1 MSRIRTTFLV
11 ALGLLGLGTSAVRG
25 QEAKAK
31 APTKNA
37 PPRFILFYS
46 ASDFPRLAEGVELPR
61 AASYTLKVWA
71 PAAQVWSLAT
81 EGATLT
87 LRAGVAGD
95 GTPRWQTVGKSELK
109 GPTFRVV
116 VDRPKAPEAAKDQGK
131 KAKAIPAGPVPAL
144 LAMSTDLAHE
154 FSIALDLTRGRLD
167 SIAPSPDPRR
177 TTVRTNQQ
185 GVDFHPPA
193 TEQAWRDRARALRE
207 QLLVTMGLWPMPPK
221 TPLNPRFV
229 GGKLAR
235 DGYTIE
241 KVLLETLPGFTL
253 GGNLYRPVGKPGKLP
268 VVLCPHGHWADGRV
282 NPEVQQRC
290 IRLAK
295 LGFVVWMYDMVG
307 YNDSKAFGHAF
318 LNDRLRRWGLSLV
331 SLQTWDSI
339 RSIDWLTSLPDVD
352 PARVGCTGESGG
364 GTQTFLLTA
373 VDDRIAVA
381 APIVMVSEGFQ
392 GGCVCENCA
401 GMRWGTDNVEIA
413 ALAAPRPMKLVGATG
428 DWSAKT
434 MTHAY
439 PAIRGVYCLLGKPE
453 RLSADVFHF
462 EHNYN
467 QTSRNAVYPF
477 LARWLMGLD
486 DPERTAEGPQTVEKP
501 EDLWACTAKSPAPAG
516 LKTPVQLENDLVH
529 TLGAQLAALAPKASE
544 PSAWQAARAYLKT
557 SHRVRVGLVNP
568 PPAALD
574 VAEVRRTSHNG
585 MSVIHLR
592 IGRKG
597 SGESIPVA
605 RLIPK
610 NADGRLTV
618 VASPNGKEGIGNP
631 ADPTKLLVQ
640 ALVDRGQSVVV
651 FDALFVGESV
661 DPSNP
666 SRHRLDTMHYDTYNP
681 SLAADQMQDLATVVA
696 WARSQPDVR
705 EVCLAG
711 VGKAGV
717 QVLLA
722 RPSLEGLARTA
733 VDLDGFNPGD
743 GSRPLP
749 PAGGNLLPVLAG
761 GIASVA
767 ATTLPAA
774 PAEAAPRVEA
784 PPTVAR
790 LSLEVNGK
798 RQALDLDTR
807 TTLLDA
813 LREHLHLTGT
823 KKGCDHGQCG
833 ACTVIVD
840 GRRINS
846 CLTLAV
852 MHDGDRVTTIEG
864 LGAPGK
870 LHPLQAAFVRHD
882 GYQCGY
888 CTPGQIC
895 SAAAVLDEIKAG
907 IPSLVSADLTA
918 QPRFTSE
925 ELRER
930 MSGNICRCGAY
941 SNIVEAITEVAGGK
955 A

>member
-1 MSRIRTTFLV
+1 MIPIRPTSLL
-11 ALGLLGLGTSAVRG
+11 ALGLLGLWLTAAR
-25 QEAKAK
+25 ADDAPAKKAK
-31 APTKNA
+31 PAAA
-37 PPRFILFYS
+37 PPRVILFYS

-61 AASYTLKVWA
+61 AATYTLKVWA

-81 EGATLT
+81 EGSTLT
-87 LRAGVAGD
+87 LRAAHEGNSD
-95 GTPRWQTVGKSELK
+95 TPRWQTVGKSELK

-116 VDRPKAPEAAKDQGK
+116 VDGPKAPEAAKDQEK
-131 KAKAIPAGPVPAL
+131 KAKVVPAGPVPAL
-144 LAMSTDLAHE
+144 LALSTDAAHE

-167 SIAPSPDPRR
+167 SIALSPDPRR

-185 GVDFHPPA
+185 GADFHPPA
-193 TEQAWRDRARALRE
+193 TEQAWRDRARAVRE

-229 GGKLAR
+229 GGKRAR

-241 KVLLETLPGFTL
+241 KVLIETLPGFTL
-253 GGNLYRPVGKPGKLP
+253 GGNLYRPVGKTGKLP

-307 YNDSKAFGHAF
+307 YNDSKAFGHEF

-373 VDDRIAVA
+373 VDDRVAVA

-401 GMRWGTDNVEIA
+401 GLRWGTDNVEIA

-439 PAIRGVYCLLGKPE
+439 PAIRGVYGLLGKPE

-477 LARWLMGLD
+477 LARWLMGID
-486 DPERTAEGPQTVEKP
+486 DPESTAEGRQTVEKP
-501 EDLWACTAKSPAPAG
+501 EDLWAYTAKSPAPVG
-516 LKTPVQLENDLVH
+516 LKTPAQLENDLVH
-529 TLGAQLAALAPKASE
+529 TLSAQLAALAPKASE

-574 VAEVRRTSHNG
+574 ATEVRRTSHNG

-592 IGRKG
+592 VGRKG
-597 SGESIPVA
+597 FGEGIPVA

-618 VASPNGKEGIGNP
+618 VASPNGKAGIGNP

-661 DPSNP
+661 DPAHP
-666 SRHRLDTMHYDTYNP
+666 TRYRPDTAHYDTYNP

-705 EVCLAG
+705 EVSLAG

-733 VDLDGFNPGD
+733 VDLDGFDPGD

-749 PAGGNLLPVLAG
+749 PELDLPGLLQFGGVKVAAALTAPAPLRITRTGTAFDRSWPEPAYALAG
-761 GIASVA
+761 VSHVLRLDTGAV
-767 ATTLPAA
+767 PAA
-774 PAEAAPRVEA
+774 AL
-784 PPTVAR
+784 AR
-790 LSLEVNGK
+790 WI
-798 RQALDLDTR
+798 DTG
-807 TTLLDA
+807 
-813 LREHLHLTGT
+813 E
-823 KKGCDHGQCG
+823 
-833 ACTVIVD
+833 
-840 GRRINS
+840 
-846 CLTLAV
+846 
-852 MHDGDRVTTIEG
+852 
-864 LGAPGK
+864 
-870 LHPLQAAFVRHD
+870 
-882 GYQCGY
+882 
-888 CTPGQIC
+888 
-895 SAAAVLDEIKAG
+895 
-907 IPSLVSADLTA
+907 
-918 QPRFTSE
+918 
-925 ELRER
+925 
-930 MSGNICRCGAY
+930 
-941 SNIVEAITEVAGGK
+941 
-955 A
+955 